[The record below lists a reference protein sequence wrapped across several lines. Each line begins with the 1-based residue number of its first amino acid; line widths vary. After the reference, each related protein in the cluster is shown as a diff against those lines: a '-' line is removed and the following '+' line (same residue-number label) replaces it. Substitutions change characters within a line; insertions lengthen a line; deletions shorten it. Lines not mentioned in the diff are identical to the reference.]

1 MKKITQ
7 ILLVLLVVL
16 AMGGE
21 LLLSLFAVKADA
33 AVDIQ
38 SYDNSPIES
47 DMANMEEAK
56 YPANQFGEC
65 EVVGFM
71 EYCYSENSAYSSV
84 YGLYVYVY
92 NPTEKPLIMREGRPR
107 VCK

>member
-1 MKKITQ
+1 MKKRIISVVISLALV
-7 ILLVLLVVL
+7 ILL
-16 AMGGE
+16 GGE
-21 LLLSLFAVKADA
+21 LLLSPFVVKADA
-33 AVDIQ
+33 VANIQ

-84 YGLYVYVY
+84 YGLYVF
-92 NPTEKPLIMREGRPR
+92 L
-107 VCK
+107 